1 MEAASSHSPT
11 RVVGRRA
18 LALIIDGLLIGALNA
33 ALFFALASK
42 DTEVLQKLR
51 NDEIEPN
58 TTLYGNVILS
68 DTSYSVY
75 GSKAGLL
82 FLLVFLIWLGYWVV
96 LQGTKGFTL
105 GKLLLGLRLVKDDGN
120 LPAGIPRTLARQLLV
135 IVDAFPYVIPYLT
148 GFIVA
153 MTSDRNQRVGDK
165 VAGTLV
171 VKQEAAG
178 QEVAAAPGT
187 SGPAPGQAPWTAP
200 PS

>member
-11 RVVGRRA
+11 KVVGRRA
-18 LALIIDGLLIGALNA
+18 LALIIDGLLIGALDA

-51 NDEIEPN
+51 NGEIEPD

-153 MTSDRNQRVGDK
+153 VTSDRNQRVGDK

-171 VKQEAAG
+171 VKQAAG

-187 SGPAPGQAPWTAP
+187 SGPAPGQAPWTVP

>member
-11 RVVGRRA
+11 KVVGRRA
-18 LALIIDGLLIGALNA
+18 LALIIDGLLIGALDA

-51 NDEIEPN
+51 NYEIEPD

-153 MTSDRNQRVGDK
+153 VTSDRNQRVGDK

-171 VKQEAAG
+171 VKQEAAS

-187 SGPAPGQAPWTAP
+187 SDPAPGQAPWTP

>member
-11 RVVGRRA
+11 KVVGRRA
-18 LALIIDGLLIGALNA
+18 LALIIDGLLIGALDA

-51 NDEIEPN
+51 NYEIEPD

-171 VKQEAAG
+171 VKQAAG
-178 QEVAAAPGT
+178 QEVAAAPGA